1 MCTVVHGA
9 IPEACRVAHV
19 MIFIDADTRHTGPN
33 HVVATFG
40 FGGWLVVGA
49 PAVSARLRTW
59 RFGAADILR

>member
-1 MCTVVHGA
+1 
-9 IPEACRVAHV
+9 